1 MFCCCRPYASGEVT
15 VQPYNT
21 LLSMAALAEGSSG
34 MLLLQNEALHA
45 TCTRLLGIKHPGF
58 KVRWGVICLSGTLD
72 LACCCCRMRRCMP
85 HVHGCWA
92 SSTQGSR

>member
-1 MFCCCRPYASGEVT
+1 

-21 LLSMAALAEGSSG
+21 LLSMAALAEVSSG

-58 KVRWGVICLSGTLD
+58 KVRRGLLSVCLSHVRCNHHLRWYEQK
-72 LACCCCRMRRCMP
+72 ARRVC
-85 HVHGCWA
+85 
-92 SSTQGSR
+92 